1 MVLMSTLLIQT
12 FFISHPNSKDIL
24 SKPTCACN
32 ACYEIAFPLLDS
44 DLLNTNTNSS
54 TITSHRNFPSRLA
67 VPSVPLGLMRHT
79 VSLSS
84 SLPPRNEDTAL
95 QNKLVPS
102 LAVAFPMKSVTA
114 RLQQVVAEEQNGG
127 MEGGVG
133 RLKRF
138 CWCLSMVTMEEGG
151 SSGSWKENRERS
163 KMMKRGKGLL
173 LEHWVSYW
181 AEEWCDTSFKYVGFV
196 WGLYC
201 TTWIKF
207 IWSSTSNT
215 PLEHNWNV
223 DHNYSFTKHHW
234 TIWILSDKCDNST
247 TQKIKVYIIN
257 SHRLDEEPM
266 YSMIIWSMQ
275 VYFHNSS
282 RPMSIRMI
290 SFQI

>member
-1 MVLMSTLLIQT
+1 VTIDGKNSKGKGKKGSEPRERRGTVEHWVPAIWVPDEKAEGCMRCGCSFGWKRGRHHCRLCGRCVCTSCSEKVSLLTLRSFLVGHFSIWLIFYLINICWFVMVLMSTLLIQT

-173 LEHWVSYW
+173 LEH
-181 AEEWCDTSFKYVGFV
+181 
-196 WGLYC
+196 
-201 TTWIKF
+201 
-207 IWSSTSNT
+207 
-215 PLEHNWNV
+215 
-223 DHNYSFTKHHW
+223 
-234 TIWILSDKCDNST
+234 
-247 TQKIKVYIIN
+247 
-257 SHRLDEEPM
+257 
-266 YSMIIWSMQ
+266 
-275 VYFHNSS
+275 
-282 RPMSIRMI
+282 
-290 SFQI
+290 